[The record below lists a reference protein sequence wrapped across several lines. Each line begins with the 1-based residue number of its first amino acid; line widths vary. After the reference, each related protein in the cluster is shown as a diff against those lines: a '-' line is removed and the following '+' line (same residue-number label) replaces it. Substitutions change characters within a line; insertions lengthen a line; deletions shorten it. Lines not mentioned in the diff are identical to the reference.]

1 MSQQFGTKIGEQ
13 MRVAPARFIYMDCH
27 ATTPLDPQVLEAMMP
42 YLTTHFGNAAS
53 STHVFGQKAKEAVDH
68 ARQQVADLID
78 CSPEEIVFTS
88 GATESDNL
96 AVKGVAYQHRHK
108 GSHIVTST
116 VEHHAVLDSC
126 KALEEAGFDVTY
138 LPIDKYGMVHPQQV
152 EDAITDQTILIS
164 LIYGNGEVGTI
175 NPISEVGEIAERHD
189 ILFHSDATQGVGKV
203 ESGVNKL
210 KVDLMS
216 FTAHKIYGPKG
227 IGALYVR
234 KKHPPIQLYPLLHG
248 GGQENNIRSGTLNVP
263 GIVGFGAAC
272 ELCKEAMAEEAKRIA
287 ALRGRLHHGL
297 SKRIDF
303 IHLNGHPKKRHPG
316 NLNLSFEFV
325 ESQSV
330 LLGLKEI
337 ALSSGSACNSDSVEP
352 SYVLRAMG
360 VKDELALAAIRFGLG
375 RSNTAE
381 EVDEVVDRVAKQVT
395 RLRELSPLY
404 EMAQGRSY
412 KATA

>member
-1 MSQQFGTKIGEQ
+1 MPQ
-13 MRVAPARFIYMDCH
+13 PIYMDSH
-27 ATTPLDPQVLEAMMP
+27 ATTPIDPRVLEAMMP

-53 STHVFGQKAKEAVDH
+53 STHLFGEHAKDAVDA
-68 ARQQVADLID
+68 ARDQVADLIG
-78 CSPEEIVFTS
+78 CSPEEIIFTS

-96 AVKGVAYQHRHK
+96 AVKGVAYQYKDR
-108 GSHIVTST
+108 GNHIITSA

-138 LPIDKYGMVHPQQV
+138 LPVDKYGMVHPQQV
-152 EDAITDQTILIS
+152 KDAITDQTVLIS
-164 LIYGNGEVGTI
+164 LIYVNGEVGTI
-175 NPISEVGEIAERHD
+175 NPITEVGEIAEKYG
-189 ILFHSDATQGVGKV
+189 ILFHSDATQGIGKV
-203 ESGVNKL
+203 ESNVDEL

-216 FTAHKIYGPKG
+216 FTAHKMYGPKG

-234 KKHPPIQLYPLLHG
+234 KKAPPIQLYPLLHG

-272 ELCKEAMAEEAKRIA
+272 ELCKQETEEETKRIT
-287 ALRGRLHHGL
+287 ALRDQLYHEL
-297 SKRIDF
+297 FKRIDL
-303 IHLNGHPKKRHPG
+303 IHLNGHPTKRLPG

-325 ESQSV
+325 ESQSI

-337 ALSSGSACNSDSVEP
+337 ALSSGSACNSDSIEP

-360 VKDELALAAIRFGLG
+360 VKDELALGAVRFGLG
-375 RSNTAE
+375 RHNTAA
-381 EVDEVVDRVAKQVT
+381 EVDTVVECVAAQVA

-404 EMAQGRSY
+404 EMAQGGNY
-412 KATA
+412 EAAIPQDGETL